1 MSTSEH
7 SHTPWSPPSR
17 QRSHQNWLPIL
28 VVIGVF
34 GGGLGWLV
42 CSQPLPLKEQAI
54 AVNAPERETPTPV
67 QIDTLPILREPLIFS
82 DIPAGHW
89 AKPYIDELTVRGIVN
104 GLPDGSYAP
113 NRPMTRAELAVQV
126 ATAFNEAIKAPDQS
140 FTDVPADFWAADTI
154 KRAVKTGFM
163 KGYPNSAFKPGQTLT
178 RTEALITLAT
188 GLGLA
193 EATASDT
200 TLQGYQDWQQIPTWA
215 RSKIAA
221 TVEANLVA
229 APISDASQL
238 RPNEPAT
245 RAEVTVMLYNSLVYR
260 GRIQPIE
267 ATNATSSKP

>member
-1 MSTSEH
+1 M
-7 SHTPWSPPSR
+7 
-17 QRSHQNWLPIL
+17 PIL

-229 APISDASQL
+229 APISDTSQL